1 MKKQLLHSG
10 WQLTTVGKNDTIP
23 ATVPGSVYNDLLN
36 AGRMEDPYWR
46 DIMLCGVNGGR
57 IISTYVKQ
65 TVTVKWELRNNRSE
79 VLRDGG
85 EVEITVPAMD
95 TVWLDTVELPE
106 ANMFTDHVHYACYQN
121 GEMISES
128 TVLFSVPKY
137 YDYIDPQLSCRVEGD
152 EIIVSAKAYAKS
164 VEVLNEN
171 EDWVL
176 EDNYFDLEAD
186 KERRIR
192 IVSGDANGI
201 HMRSVYN
208 IR

>member
-1 MKKQLLHSG
+1 M
-10 WQLTTVGKNDTIP
+10 
-23 ATVPGSVYNDLLN
+23 
-36 AGRMEDPYWR
+36 
-46 DIMLCGVNGGR
+46 
-57 IISTYVKQ
+57 
-65 TVTVKWELRNNRSE
+65 
-79 VLRDGG
+79 
-85 EVEITVPAMD
+85 
-95 TVWLDTVELPE
+95 
-106 ANMFTDHVHYACYQN
+106 
-121 GEMISES
+121 
-128 TVLFSVPKY
+128 PKY

-176 EDNYFDLEAD
+176 EDNYFDLEAG

>member
-23 ATVPGSVYNDLLN
+23 ATVPGSVYNAERGSHGRPLL
-36 AGRMEDPYWR
+36 ARHYALR
-46 DIMLCGVNGGR
+46 RNGGR

-201 HMRSVYN
+201 HIRSVYN

>member
-1 MKKQLLHSG
+1 MARHYAL
-10 WQLTTVGKNDTIP
+10 
-23 ATVPGSVYNDLLN
+23 
-36 AGRMEDPYWR
+36 RR
-46 DIMLCGVNGGR
+46 NGGR

-192 IVSGDANGI
+192 IVSGDTNGI

>member
-1 MKKQLLHSG
+1 MTYLGQTYRYPTAGLGTLLYTSQLLSAEAMKYGVEHWRRHRG
-10 WQLTTVGKNDTIP
+10 QCMGAIVWQLNDCWPVASWSSIDYFGRWKALHYYEKRFFAP
-23 ATVPGSVYNDLLN
+23 VLLSCEEK
-36 AGRMEDPYWR
+36 GFLDDP
-46 DIMLCGVNGGR
+46 NP
-57 IISTYVKQ
+57 
-65 TVTVKWELRNNRSE
+65 NR
-79 VLRDGG
+79 
-85 EVEITVPAMD
+85 
-95 TVWLDTVELPE
+95 
-106 ANMFTDHVHYACYQN
+106 VHYACYQN

-176 EDNYFDLEAD
+176 EDNYFDLEAGE
-186 KERRIR
+186 ERRIR

>member
-1 MKKQLLHSG
+1 
-10 WQLTTVGKNDTIP
+10 
-23 ATVPGSVYNDLLN
+23 
-36 AGRMEDPYWR
+36 
-46 DIMLCGVNGGR
+46 
-57 IISTYVKQ
+57 
-65 TVTVKWELRNNRSE
+65 
-79 VLRDGG
+79 
-85 EVEITVPAMD
+85 
-95 TVWLDTVELPE
+95 
-106 ANMFTDHVHYACYQN
+106 MFTDHVHYACYQN

-201 HMRSVYN
+201 HMRACITFADFALKLKRQKPLQDRKQLLCDRAFSSFPAFSLAKYVRLR
-208 IR
+208 IIDKEIEILV